1 MDLAQSVLTMLVLVV
16 EDLVLDLQTME
27 EEKVKGNQV
36 QVVQDLVL
44 DLLVLGVKANQV
56 QVVVALLMQ
65 A

>member
-1 MDLAQSVLTMLVLVV
+1 MDLAQSALTMLVLVV

-56 QVVVALLMQ
+56 QVALLMQ

>member
-1 MDLAQSVLTMLVLVV
+1 MAVTMLVLVV

-36 QVVQDLVL
+36 QVVQDLYL

-56 QVVVALLMQ
+56 QVALVMQ

>member
-1 MDLAQSVLTMLVLVV
+1 MALAMLVLVV

-56 QVVVALLMQ
+56 QVALLMQ

>member
-56 QVVVALLMQ
+56 QVTLVMQ

>member
-1 MDLAQSVLTMLVLVV
+1 MDLAQSALTMLVLVV

-56 QVVVALLMQ
+56 QVVVALVMQ

>member
-1 MDLAQSVLTMLVLVV
+1 MAVTMLVLVV

-56 QVVVALLMQ
+56 QVALLMQ

>member
-44 DLLVLGVKANQV
+44 DLLELGVKANQV
-56 QVVVALLMQ
+56 QVALVMQ

>member
-1 MDLAQSVLTMLVLVV
+1 MDLAQSALTMLVLVV
-16 EDLVLDLQTME
+16 EDLLLDLQTME

>member
-1 MDLAQSVLTMLVLVV
+1 MAVTMLVLVV

-44 DLLVLGVKANQV
+44 DLLELGVKANQV
-56 QVVVALLMQ
+56 QVALVMQ

>member
-1 MDLAQSVLTMLVLVV
+1 MLVLVV

-56 QVVVALLMQ
+56 QVALLMQ

>member
-1 MDLAQSVLTMLVLVV
+1 MLVLVV

-56 QVVVALLMQ
+56 QVALLMRLQ
-65 A
+65 NKERKRGNW

>member
-1 MDLAQSVLTMLVLVV
+1 MAVAMLVLVV

-56 QVVVALLMQ
+56 QVALLMQ

>member
-1 MDLAQSVLTMLVLVV
+1 MDLAQSALTMLVLVV

>member
-1 MDLAQSVLTMLVLVV
+1 MALAMLVLVV

-56 QVVVALLMQ
+56 QVALVMQ

>member
-1 MDLAQSVLTMLVLVV
+1 MDLAQSALTMLVLVV

-27 EEKVKGNQV
+27 EGKVKGNQV

>member
-1 MDLAQSVLTMLVLVV
+1 MDLAQSALTMLVLVV

-56 QVVVALLMQ
+56 QVALVMQ

>member
-1 MDLAQSVLTMLVLVV
+1 MDLAQSALTMLVLVV

-44 DLLVLGVKANQV
+44 DLLVLEVKDNQV
-56 QVVVALLMQ
+56 QVALVMQ

>member
-1 MDLAQSVLTMLVLVV
+1 MALAMLVLVV

-27 EEKVKGNQV
+27 EEKVKANQV

-44 DLLVLGVKANQV
+44 DLLVLEVKANQV
-56 QVVVALLMQ
+56 QVALVMQ

>member
-1 MDLAQSVLTMLVLVV
+1 MAVTMLVLVV

-56 QVVVALLMQ
+56 QVALVMQ